1 MVGSSSGVET
11 SRISPQASSGRRTRP
26 ERLIGCWQK
35 WAYSTCLH
43 QRPVF
48 AGPFDELGSELV
60 GELVTKD
67 GVGRA
72 PLAPPPRAGAICSAN
87 GAPDQPGRARR
98 GLLRP
103 LPAFDSQP
111 RPLRRGLR

>member
-72 PLAPPPRAGAICSAN
+72 PLA
-87 GAPDQPGRARR
+87 APRR
-98 GLLRP
+98 GLGPYARLMEHPTNLDELAAAYFAHYR
-103 LPAFDSQP
+103 LLTRSHDRYA
-111 RPLRRGLR
+111 